1 MNADH
6 KDNIFSL
13 LLQDGPFAVTSRPPS
28 LAPFNDAT
36 KSWARTL
43 RDHHLTT
50 IYRVMRNQ
58 IHELLQVRSLT
69 EIPPLL
75 KDPARRAE
83 ATHRAYR
90 LLANMFGISGN
101 DREVIAHINTFS
113 RTADAVIR
121 YLQGK
126 VLANY
131 ASYIELTNEIDATSC
146 PVELLLALFDDRYH
160 RKARFEAQRKLV
172 LMQLAAAI
180 DQRER
185 ETDMESKF
193 ARFLD
198 FLNEHVWSPDIR
210 IGELETV
217 FLLSEHDKETFACR
231 SVRVIDRDEARGY
244 RWTPGRKLTL
254 LKRRRFRPNGHE
266 VPIYVT
272 VRKKTAE
279 AKVLKLIRKNEE
291 NPAAAVDD
299 ELGLM
304 GVVDSMLEVKLFHR
318 HLSQSA
324 ARAGSLLTL
333 EEVSDSLNGAGHRS
347 SNVGSSP
354 QTPMCK
360 FFARMG
366 GMRVEFILHT
376 NRSYLDYMYRRDVSH
391 DEYEAKRILDSG
403 VAELLFPPDIY
414 HLELEH
420 KRQEIL
426 RWMRRRIE
434 ES

>member
-1 MNADH
+1 MNADRT
-6 KDNIFSL
+6 NIFAL
-13 LLQDGPFAVTSRPPS
+13 LLQDGPFAVDRRPPR
-28 LAPFNDAT
+28 LAPFSRAT
-36 KSWARTL
+36 KDWSRTL
-43 RDHHLTT
+43 ADHHLAT

-58 IHELLQVRSLT
+58 IHELLQVRSLA
-69 EIPPLL
+69 EVPALL
-75 KDPARRAE
+75 RDHDRRA
-83 ATHRAYR
+83 AVTHRAYR
-90 LLANMFGISGN
+90 LLANMFGITGN

-113 RTADAVIR
+113 RTADGVIR
-121 YLQGK
+121 YLQSK

-146 PVELLLALFDDRYH
+146 PVELLLTLFDDRYH

-193 ARFLD
+193 SRFLD
-198 FLNEHVWSPDIR
+198 FLNEHVWSPDIK

-217 FLLSEHDKETFACR
+217 FLLSEHDQETFACR
-231 SVRVIDRDEARGY
+231 AVQVIGRAEAKGY
-244 RWTPGRKLTL
+244 RWTTGRKLTL
-254 LKRRRFRPNGHE
+254 LKRRRFRPNGKE
-266 VPIYVT
+266 IPIYVT

-279 AKVLKLIRKNEE
+279 TKVLKLIRKNEE
-291 NPAAAVDD
+291 NPAVAVDD

-318 HLSQSA
+318 HLSDSA

-333 EEVSDSLNGAGHRS
+333 EEVSDSLKGGKHQS
-347 SNVGSSP
+347 GNVGSSP

-414 HLELEH
+414 HLELEN
-420 KRQEIL
+420 KRQDIL

-434 ES
+434 ET